1 MSAVLLPLLA
11 LGVQWLC
18 WSWLQPFVWFLFYP
32 AVFFSAWRGAL
43 RGGLW
48 ATAFSTLIVWY
59 FFIPTQR
66 SFIVQD
72 SRSLL
77 SVVMFAGMG
86 VLFALVHERLKQSSQ
101 QATDALAAVRAA
113 NEQLESRVQ
122 ARTLELTASR
132 ELNLLSEA
140 RMRGIV
146 SSAMDTIIS
155 VDSTQT
161 IMLFNAAAEEMF
173 RCPATAAI
181 GQPLS
186 RFIPHMPGLH
196 VDKAGHTPPVAPS
209 KRLLETLEGVRANGE
224 TFPIESSISQVE
236 VAGQTI
242 FTVILRDISER
253 QKDEEATALLA
264 AIVESSADAI
274 IGKDLNSIVTS
285 WNKGAE
291 AMFGFPASEMLGQS
305 ITKIIPLD
313 RRNEEDL
320 ILSRIKSGK
329 RMEHFETMR
338 LTRSGE
344 QIAVSVT
351 VSPIK
356 DSQGHVIG
364 ASKIARNISEQQ
376 QAEAALRQSEARFSK
391 AFQSNPAAMCITTIR
406 DGRFIEVNERYCQLF
421 DFTREELIGQT
432 SVKLALWDDPQT
444 RTAVMEKL
452 QAQGFVRDR
461 ETQFRRRNREKLDA
475 LISMEVI
482 DFPGESEPVVVSMF
496 ADITERKRADA
507 ALRASEEWLRLIT
520 NLVPH
525 GIFAK
530 NAAGRYI
537 FANPALAETCGLP
550 LEDVLGK
557 DDFALVSDR
566 ALAEAYLADDRAVLE
581 SGVAKLIA
589 EEHHT
594 DLSGR
599 KRVFQT
605 IKMPFTV
612 PETGE
617 RAVFGAWVDI
627 TERQQ
632 AQNELRIKQE
642 HSHSLLCLA
651 RKLEQAE
658 CLSDILQ
665 AAGEELETTLGFH
678 HSWFYLFSD
687 DRRSMRLVM
696 AKGRNEDAE
705 QTKNG
710 TDELLIE
717 GDSMLEQIAAADS
730 IVVVDDARVD
740 PRTNKQIVA
749 KLGSRT
755 IVNMPVSMSGKKLGV
770 IGAGTFGAEGVRV
783 LSLAEREFFT
793 ALASHVAVVQDRI
806 QEMERRRN
814 AEAALRE
821 KETLLHAADR
831 RLAEVVHGMTEACF
845 VLDAGWNFVFVN
857 DRSETLLQHRREQMI
872 GRPIWDV
879 FHKLQG
885 SPMEANYR
893 KVMAER
899 LPLAFEAFSP
909 IAERWL
915 DVRLFPTGDG
925 LAAFLLDVHERKLAE
940 EKVRQLNTQ
949 LEERVIERTA
959 QLAAVN
965 TELSHSRAELQSLFE
980 SLPGLYLVL
989 TPEFKIVAVSDAYLQ
1004 ATMTERAKII
1014 GQGLFEVFP
1023 DNPDE
1028 PAATG
1033 EINLRASLNRVL
1045 EESVPH
1051 TMAIQKYDI
1060 RRPDG
1065 VFEERYWS
1073 PINSPLLGADHQ
1085 VQYIIHRVEDVTEFV
1100 RKKSQAASG
1109 SAEMNARMEQMEAE
1123 IFQSSQKIQAANKQL
1138 EAANKELESFSY
1150 SVSHDLRAP
1159 LRAMDGFSRAV
1170 LEDYGSQLPADGRR
1184 YLQIIR
1190 TSAQRM
1196 GNLIDDLLSFSRL
1209 SRATMCKRTINVRQ
1223 LVQDSLEDLH
1233 SQREGREIQLNIA
1246 DLPACEGDPAL
1257 LKQVWINLL
1266 SNAFKYTQKRG
1277 SAVIEVGCKTDG
1289 PVSIYFVRDN
1299 GTGFDMRYAHK
1310 LFGVFQRLHRAE
1322 DYDGT
1327 GVGLAIVQRI
1337 VHRHGGRVW
1346 AEAVV
1351 DQGATF
1357 YFTLEGD
1364 NPP

>member
-1 MSAVLLPLLA
+1 M
-11 LGVQWLC
+11 
-18 WSWLQPFVWFLFYP
+18 
-32 AVFFSAWRGAL
+32 

-48 ATAFSTLIVWY
+48 AAAFSTLIVWY

-66 SFIVQD
+66 SFIFQD
-72 SRSLL
+72 SRVLL

-86 VLFALVHERLKQSSQ
+86 VLFALVHERLQQSSRQ
-101 QATDALAAVRAA
+101 VTDALAAVRAA
-113 NEQLESRVQ
+113 NEHLESRVQ

-132 ELNLLSEA
+132 ESNLLNEA

-155 VDSTQT
+155 VDSTHT
-161 IMLFNAAAEEMF
+161 IMLFNDAAEEMF
-173 RCPATAAI
+173 HCRASEAV

-186 RFIPHMPGLH
+186 RFIPRMPGLH
-196 VDKAGHTPPVAPS
+196 FDKAGLTAPASPS
-209 KRLLETLEGVRANGE
+209 KRLLEPLKGVRANGE
-224 TFPIESSISQVE
+224 TFPIEGSISQVE
-236 VAGQTI
+236 VAGQSI

-291 AMFGFPASEMLGQS
+291 AMFGYPASEMLGQS
-305 ITKIIPLD
+305 IIKIIPPE

-320 ILSRIKSGK
+320 ILSRIKRGE

-338 LTRSGE
+338 LTSSGG

-356 DSQGHVIG
+356 DSHGNVIG
-364 ASKIARNISEQQ
+364 ASKIARNITEQQ
-376 QAEAALRQSEARFSK
+376 MAKAALSQSEARFVK
-391 AFQSNPAAMCITTIR
+391 AFQTNPAAMCITTIR
-406 DGRFIEVNERYCQLF
+406 EGRFIEVNERYCQLF
-421 DFTREELIGQT
+421 DFTRDELIGQT

-550 LEDVLGK
+550 LEDVVGK

-566 ALAEAYLADDRAVLE
+566 SLAEAYLADDRSVLE

-589 EEHHT
+589 EEQHT

-605 IKMPFTV
+605 TKMPFTV

-658 CLSDILQ
+658 CLADILQ
-665 AAGEELETTLGFH
+665 AAGEELEATLGFH

-687 DRRSMRLVM
+687 DRRSMQLVM
-696 AKGRNEDAE
+696 ANGRSEDAE
-705 QTKNG
+705 QTKND
-710 TDELLIE
+710 TDEVLIE
-717 GDSMLEQIAAADS
+717 GDPMLEEIATADS

-821 KETLLHAADR
+821 KEALLHAADR

-899 LPLAFEAFSP
+899 QPLAFEAFSP

-915 DVRLFPTGDG
+915 DIRLFPTGDG

-940 EKVRQLNTQ
+940 EKVRQLNTR

-1045 EESVPH
+1045 EERVPH

-1100 RKKSQAASG
+1100 RKKSQTASG

-1123 IFQSSQKIQAANKQL
+1123 IFQSSQKVQAANKQL

-1170 LEDYGSQLPADGRR
+1170 LEDYGSQLPADGQR

-1223 LVQDSLEDLH
+1223 LVQDSLEDLN

-1266 SNAFKYTQKRG
+1266 SNAFKYTQKRA

-1289 PVSIYFVRDN
+1289 RTYIYFVRDN

-1337 VHRHGGRVW
+1337 IHRHGGRVW

>member
-1 MSAVLLPLLA
+1 MKLSRCMPPWSAVLFPLAA
-11 LGVQWLC
+11 LGMQWLC

-32 AVFFSAWRGAL
+32 AVFFSAWRGGL

-48 ATAFSTLIVWY
+48 ATAFSALIVWY

-66 SFIVQD
+66 SFIFQD
-72 SRSLL
+72 SRAFL

-86 VLFALVHERLKQSSQ
+86 VLFALVHERLKQSGRQ
-101 QATDALAAVRAA
+101 VTDALAAVRAA

-132 ELNLLSEA
+132 ESNLLSEA

-155 VDSTQT
+155 VDSTHS
-161 IMLFNAAAEEMF
+161 IMLFNEAAEEMF
-173 RCPATAAI
+173 RCPAAESM
-181 GQPLS
+181 GRPLS
-186 RFIPHMPGLH
+186 RFIPHMPVLH
-196 VDKAGHTPPVAPS
+196 VDKAGHSAPVAPS
-209 KRLLETLEGVRANGE
+209 KRLLEPLEGVRANGE
-224 TFPIESSISQVE
+224 TFPIEGSISQVE

-291 AMFGFPASEMLGQS
+291 AMFGFPASEMLGHS
-305 ITKIIPLD
+305 ITKIIPPD
-313 RRNEEDL
+313 RHNEEDL
-320 ILSRIKSGK
+320 ILSRIKSGR

-356 DSQGHVIG
+356 DSHGNVIG
-364 ASKIARNISEQQ
+364 ASKIARNITEQQ
-376 QAEAALRQSEARFSK
+376 MAKAALRQSEARFAK

-432 SVKLALWDDPQT
+432 SVSLELWGESAI
-444 RTAVMEKL
+444 RSAVIEQL
-452 QAQGFVRDR
+452 RAQGRVRDY
-461 ETQFRRRNREKLDA
+461 ETHFWRKGRQRLEA
-475 LISMEVI
+475 LISMEQI
-482 DFPGESEPVVVSMF
+482 DFPGENEPVVISMF
-496 ADITERKRADA
+496 ADITERKRAES

-537 FANPALAETCGLP
+537 FANPALAEACGLS

-557 DDFALVSDR
+557 DDFALVSDQ
-566 ALAEAYLADDRAVLE
+566 AQAEAYQADDRAVME
-581 SGVAKLIA
+581 SGVTKFIA
-589 EEHHT
+589 EEYNT
-594 DLSGR
+594 DLAGR
-599 KRVFQT
+599 TRVLQT

-627 TERQQ
+627 T
-632 AQNELRIKQE
+632 
-642 HSHSLLCLA
+642 A
-651 RKLEQAE
+651 RKRAEEEVQRLNAELEQ
-658 CLSDILQ
+658 
-665 AAGEELETTLGFH
+665 
-678 HSWFYLFSD
+678 
-687 DRRSMRLVM
+687 R
-696 AKGRNEDAE
+696 
-705 QTKNG
+705 
-710 TDELLIE
+710 
-717 GDSMLEQIAAADS
+717 
-730 IVVVDDARVD
+730 VV
-740 PRTNKQIVA
+740 
-749 KLGSRT
+749 
-755 IVNMPVSMSGKKLGV
+755 
-770 IGAGTFGAEGVRV
+770 
-783 LSLAEREFFT
+783 
-793 ALASHVAVVQDRI
+793 
-806 QEMERRRN
+806 
-814 AEAALRE
+814 
-821 KETLLHAADR
+821 
-831 RLAEVVHGMTEACF
+831 
-845 VLDAGWNFVFVN
+845 
-857 DRSETLLQHRREQMI
+857 
-872 GRPIWDV
+872 
-879 FHKLQG
+879 
-885 SPMEANYR
+885 
-893 KVMAER
+893 
-899 LPLAFEAFSP
+899 
-909 IAERWL
+909 
-915 DVRLFPTGDG
+915 
-925 LAAFLLDVHERKLAE
+925 
-940 EKVRQLNTQ
+940 
-949 LEERVIERTA
+949 ERTA
-959 QLAAVN
+959 QLETAN
-965 TELSHSRAELQSLFE
+965 RELCQSRAELKSLFE

-989 TPEFKIVAVSDAYLQ
+989 TPEFKIVAASDAYLA
-1004 ATMTERAKII
+1004 ATLTTREGIVGR
-1014 GQGLFEVFP
+1014 GLFEVFP
-1023 DNPDE
+1023 DNPDDPE
-1028 PAATG
+1028 ANG
-1033 EINLRASLNRVL
+1033 ESNLRASLNRVL
-1045 EESVPH
+1045 ANGVVD
-1051 TMAIQKYDI
+1051 TMAIQKYDV

-1073 PINSPLLGADHQ
+1073 PINSPVVGADHK
-1085 VQYIIHRVEDVTEFV
+1085 VQYIIHRVEEVTEFV
-1100 RKKSQAASG
+1100 LSKSRAASRDT
-1109 SAEMNARMEQMEAE
+1109 EFNARMEQMEAE
-1123 IFQSSQKIQAANKQL
+1123 IFQSSQKVQAANQQL

-1170 LEDYGSQLPADGRR
+1170 LEDYGSQLPPDGLR
-1184 YLQIIR
+1184 YLQVIR

-1209 SRATMCKRTINVRQ
+1209 SRATLSKRTIDARR
-1223 LVQDSLEDLH
+1223 LVQDTLEDL
-1233 SQREGREIQLNIA
+1233 SAQRAGRDIQLIMGE
-1246 DLPACEGDPAL
+1246 LPPCEGDPAL

-1266 SNAFKYTQKRG
+1266 SNAIKYTQKRE

-1327 GVGLAIVQRI
+1327 GVGLAIVQRVI
-1337 VHRHGGRVW
+1337 HRHGGRVW
-1346 AEAVV
+1346 AESAV

-1357 YFTLEGD
+1357 YFTLERTT
-1364 NPP
+1364 PP